1 MTWPFEDKIL
11 DISGALKGVI
21 EECQTLR
28 REFDIEWIQDCAPKD
43 ISWELQGCL
52 QDASDLIKK
61 YRAGAIEAAERLNPK
76 PDDTDPGQ
84 SQEQRS

>member
-1 MTWPFEDKIL
+1 MTWPFEDKVLNIQ
-11 DISGALKGVI
+11 GALKSVI

-28 REFDIEWIQDCAPKD
+28 REFDLEWIQDCAPKD

-52 QDASDLIKK
+52 HEVSDLIKK
-61 YRAGAIEAAERLNPK
+61 YRAEAIEAAEWLNPRT
-76 PDDTDPGQ
+76 DDADPGP